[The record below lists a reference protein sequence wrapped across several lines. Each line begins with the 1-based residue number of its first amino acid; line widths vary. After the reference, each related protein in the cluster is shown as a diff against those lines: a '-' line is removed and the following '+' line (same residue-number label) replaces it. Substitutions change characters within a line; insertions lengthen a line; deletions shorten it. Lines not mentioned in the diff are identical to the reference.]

1 MKVDFQVTYTATCD
15 IEEAV
20 EQFNEDMEWDPN
32 KDINKAIYDA
42 VEGAMWYPKEIDGDV
57 PQFVIEQFAD
67 ALRTR
72 IGGVQTE
79 MEGVR

>member
-20 EQFNEDMEWDPN
+20 EQFNDDMEWDSS

-42 VEGAMWYPKEIDGDV
+42 VEEVMCYPKEIDGDV
-57 PQFVIEQFAD
+57 PQFVIEQFAA
-67 ALRTR
+67 ALRLR
-72 IGGVQTE
+72 VGGVQTE

>member
-20 EQFNEDMEWDPN
+20 EDFNGDMDWNPD

-42 VEGAMWYPKEIDGDV
+42 VEENMRYPKEIDGDV
-57 PQFVIEQFAD
+57 PQFVIEQFAT
-67 ALRTR
+67 ALRLR
-72 IGGVQTE
+72 VGGVQTE
-79 MEGVR
+79 MEGVI

>member
-20 EQFNEDMEWDPN
+20 EEFQSDLEWDPS

-42 VEGAMWYPKEIDGDV
+42 IERVMIYPREIDGDV
-57 PQFVIEQFAD
+57 PQFVIEQFAN

>member
-20 EQFNEDMEWDPN
+20 EQFNDDMEWDSS

-42 VEGAMWYPKEIDGDV
+42 VEETMYYPKEIDGDV
-57 PQFVIEQFAD
+57 PQFVIEQFAA
-67 ALRTR
+67 ALRLR
-72 IGGVQTE
+72 LGGVQTE